1 MMGKKQYALWMPKGS
16 VRALITFSLIGLL
29 GLTIYFDVGESS
41 MAVIAGLT
49 GSATTFYFSSR
60 KTEDRR
66 DQENDNP

>member
-1 MMGKKQYALWMPKGS
+1 VKYALWMPRGS
-16 VRALITFSLIGLL
+16 VRALITFSLILLL
-29 GLTIYFDVGESS
+29 GMTVFYDVPAES

-66 DQENDNP
+66 QDES